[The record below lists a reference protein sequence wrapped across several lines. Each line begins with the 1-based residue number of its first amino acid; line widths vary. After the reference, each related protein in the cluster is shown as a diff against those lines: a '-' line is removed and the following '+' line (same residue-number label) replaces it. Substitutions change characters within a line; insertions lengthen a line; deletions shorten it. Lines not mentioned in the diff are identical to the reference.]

1 MHGTYANSSIV
12 HAMGALAEQLAR
24 SLRRSSRWLVLTA
37 LAIALIA
44 PGCATPIGV
53 RYVEPRVAYHSLTTN
68 VLSAQRPSSF
78 SARELMNLN
87 QYERFNEDPEKALA
101 EMHAGLA
108 AKGDEDRVFAL
119 AELSFVYAND
129 SGERSHYL
137 ASAVYAYAFLF
148 PGKDGT
154 RPKGLDPRFRWA
166 ADIYNQ
172 ALTRAAMLDDREYP
186 VPRGGKFKLPF
197 GEIVVEFNE
206 AELIWEGF
214 RLKDFVPAA
223 DVEVRGL
230 RNRYRIPGIG
240 APLSATTE
248 PIDGAASKQSTRIP
262 PRMRIPATAFLRL
275 DDARGTL
282 KSGKLRGKLEFYTPD
297 AARSLNIEGVDVSI
311 EYETTSALA
320 LTLEGAPIWDF
331 EIAGFRSGDF
341 AIGAQKLLREGL
353 FMVRPHRTGRVP
365 VVLVHGT
372 ASSPARW
379 AELVNELENDPR
391 FLENYEIWLFMYNT
405 GNPIADSAARLRAAL
420 LNVVADLDPEKK
432 DPGLQQMVVIGHSQ
446 GGLLT
451 KMMVIDPGTRF
462 WDGVFK
468 VPPDELDVRA
478 ETRDFL
484 KNALIFK
491 PLPFVRRVVFVATP
505 HRGSYQALGFLGGLA
520 SWLIR
525 LPGNL
530 TRLGVEAA
538 TLQNRGLLRGPFTGI
553 PTAIT
558 NMNPSNRF
566 IQELASMPIIE
577 GVTAHSIIAVQGDG
591 PPEEGADGI
600 VMYKSARIDGV
611 ASEKVVRSSH
621 STQGHPETIQ
631 EIKRILL
638 EHADGLRGREQVV
651 SDPAA
656 AGNSGSAAGELALDT
671 Y

>member
-1 MHGTYANSSIV
+1 VEHYPGS
-12 HAMGALAEQLAR
+12 LAELFGR
-24 SLRRSSRWLVLTA
+24 SLRRASLWRGLIA
-37 LAIALIA
+37 LAIALVSSS
-44 PGCATPIGV
+44 CATPIGV
-53 RYVEPRVAYHSLTTN
+53 RYVEPRVAYHTLTAN
-68 VLSAQRPSSF
+68 VLSAERPSSF

-87 QYERFNEDPEKALA
+87 LYERFNEDPEKALA
-101 EMHAGLA
+101 QMHSGLA
-108 AKGDEDRVFAL
+108 AKGDEERVFAL
-119 AELSFVYAND
+119 AELSFLYAND

-148 PGKDGT
+148 PGKHGT
-154 RPKGLDPRFRWA
+154 APKGLDPRFRWA

-172 ALTRAAMLDDREYP
+172 ALTRAAMLEEREQP
-186 VPRGGKFKLPF
+186 VPRGGTFKLPF
-197 GEIVVEFNE
+197 GEITVDFDEKQLLW
-206 AELIWEGF
+206 AGF
-214 RLKDFVPAA
+214 RLTDFVPAA

-230 RNRYRIPGIG
+230 RNRYRIPGMG
-240 APLSATTE
+240 APLAAKIE
-248 PIDGAASKQSTRIP
+248 PIDGAASKQAARIP

-275 DDARGTL
+275 DDPRGAL

-297 AARSLNIEGVDVSI
+297 STRSLKIEGVEIPI

-341 AIGAQKLLREGL
+341 TIGAQKLLREGL
-353 FMVRPHRTGRVP
+353 FMVRPHRAGRIP

-405 GNPIADSAARLRAAL
+405 GNPIADSAGRLRASL

-432 DPGLQQMVVIGHSQ
+432 DPGLRQMVVIGHSQ

-451 KMMVIDPGTRF
+451 KMMVVDPGTRF
-462 WDGVFK
+462 WDGVFS
-468 VPPDELDVRA
+468 VPPDELDVRP

-505 HRGSYQALGFLGGLA
+505 HRGSYKALGFLGSVA
-520 SWLIR
+520 SWLVR
-525 LPGNL
+525 LPGDL

-538 TLQNRGLLRGPFTGI
+538 TLQSRGLLRGPFTGI

-566 IQELASMPIIE
+566 IKELASMPMIE

-591 PPEEGADGI
+591 PPEKGADGI
-600 VMYKSARIDGV
+600 VMYESAHIDGV
-611 ASEKVVRSSH
+611 ASERIVRSSH

-638 EHADGLRGREQVV
+638 EHAGGLPDREQVV
-651 SDPAA
+651 LDPAA
-656 AGNSGSAAGELALDT
+656 VGNSRSAAGEAALDGD
-671 Y
+671 

>member
-1 MHGTYANSSIV
+1 MHGTSGNSIV
-12 HAMGALAEQLAR
+12 HAMGAWAELSAR
-24 SLRRSSRWLVLTA
+24 SLRRSSRCRVLLT
-37 LAIALIA
+37 LTIALIA

-53 RYVEPRVAYHSLTTN
+53 RYVEPRVAYHSLTAN
-68 VLSAQRPSSF
+68 VLSAERPSSF

-87 QYERFNEDPEKALA
+87 LYERFNEDPEKALA
-101 EMHAGLA
+101 EMHAGLG

-119 AELSFVYAND
+119 AELSFAYAND
-129 SGERSHYL
+129 SGERFHYL

-148 PGKDGT
+148 PGKHAT
-154 RPKGLDPRFRWA
+154 PPKGLDPRFRWA

-172 ALTRAAMLDDREYP
+172 ALTRAAVLQDREYP
-186 VPRGGKFKLPF
+186 VPRGGTFKLPF
-197 GEIVVEFNE
+197 GEITVEFDE
-206 AELIWEGF
+206 KELLWAGF
-214 RLKDFVPAA
+214 RLTDFLPAV

-230 RNRYRIPGIG
+230 RNRYRTPGIG
-240 APLSATTE
+240 APLSAKTE
-248 PIDGAASKQSTRIP
+248 PVEGAASKQSARIP

-275 DDARGTL
+275 DDARGAL

-297 AARSLNIEGVDVSI
+297 SARTLKIEGLEIPI

-353 FMVRPHRTGRVP
+353 FMIQPHRAGRVP

-379 AELVNELENDPR
+379 AELVNELDNDPR

-405 GNPIADSAARLRAAL
+405 GNPIADSAARLRASL
-420 LNVVADLDPEKK
+420 LNIVADLDPEKK

-462 WDGVFK
+462 WDGVFT
-468 VPPDELDVRA
+468 VSPDELDVSA

-505 HRGSYQALGFLGGLA
+505 HHGSYQALGFLGGLA
-520 SWLIR
+520 SWLVR

-538 TLQNRGLLRGPFTGI
+538 TLQTRGLLRGPFTGI

-566 IQELASMPIIE
+566 IQELASMPVIE

-591 PPEEGADGI
+591 PPEDGADGI

-638 EHADGLRGREQVV
+638 EHGAGVRGREQVV
-651 SDPAA
+651 SEPVAR
-656 AGNSGSAAGELALDT
+656 
-671 Y
+671 